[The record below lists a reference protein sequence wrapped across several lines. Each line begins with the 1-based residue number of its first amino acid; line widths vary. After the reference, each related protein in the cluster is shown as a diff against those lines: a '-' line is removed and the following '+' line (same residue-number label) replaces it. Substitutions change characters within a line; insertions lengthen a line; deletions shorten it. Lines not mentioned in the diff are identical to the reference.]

1 LAFAGALVAAAFGFA
16 AGVVAAVVAAMGFA
30 GSAAGLAL
38 MVAAANLAAGWVARL
53 GGAAGAPAL
62 LTTTRGARSR
72 DDAAETFESAVFRPA
87 DAPCAGVFLA
97 LPFGSAI

>member
-16 AGVVAAVVAAMGFA
+16 AG
-30 GSAAGLAL
+30 
-38 MVAAANLAAGWVARL
+38 WVARF
-53 GGAAGAPAL
+53 GGAAGAPAR
-62 LTTTRGARSR
+62 LTTTRGVLLR
-72 DDAAETFESAVFRPA
+72 DDAAETVESAVFRPA